1 MVLCSPQDESMSK
14 CALLYFVAGV
24 TVTTASYAFFADWT
38 KMPMQMMNGMSQ
50 PQPQPLVCDCK
61 CN

>member
-1 MVLCSPQDESMSK
+1 MSK
-14 CALLYFVAGV
+14 CALLYFVVGV

-38 KMPMQMMNGMSQ
+38 KVPMQMMNQMSQ
-50 PQPQPLVCDCK
+50 PQAQKPVVCDCR